1 MSRPSTARSVEALR
15 ATRLLLRRKEAAECL
30 GMSLDHFEKYVQPH
44 LALVPSGRLK
54 LVPWLELQRWVDER
68 MVRI

>member
-1 MSRPSTARSVEALR
+1 MTDKPQAILVT
-15 ATRLLLRRKEAAECL
+15 RKEAATSL

-54 LVPWLELQRWVDER
+54 LVPRAELQRWVDER